1 VCKGTKLV
9 RNFSP
14 EIALLPTF
22 LLTFWHFNQ
31 LHFVEKKQERQSDDI
46 ANKKWPFH
54 VKIEV
59 QSGR

>member
-1 VCKGTKLV
+1 VCEGTKFK

-31 LHFVEKKQERQSDDI
+31 LHFVEKKQEWLAEDI
-46 ANKKWPFH
+46 EDKKMAVP
-54 VKIEV
+54 
-59 QSGR
+59 